1 MSSQDCDTRSGKSVV
16 NKGIQLWLK
25 RVIDIILSLIGLAIL
40 GIPFALIAVAIKLD
54 SKGPVFF
61 RQERVRRWEDE
72 KLGRWEAG

>member
-1 MSSQDCDTRSGKSVV
+1 MV